1 MTVPAVHQ
9 KHYTSYNTHQ
19 RSYNQS
25 PNRPTIGL
33 KSPQGHRRNNNN
45 SPQYNNKSRK
55 PPTAKKIAR
64 MALAEKESVSL
75 KSFLQHR
82 QWLPRPECDSE
93 QVRKVAMK
101 TLEMVLCQWASSL
114 QSIRPTGQ
122 SKWQRPRG
130 MITTSLLTFLNRRKL
145 ADVKP
150 DSSNNILAP
159 FSSHFLFCSDV
170 GVLWKLPTGS
180 SPTGCGSGCAGS
192 MPRLVLAWG
201 LLRLTPTV
209 VEGRFRY

>member
-1 MTVPAVHQ
+1 MTVPSVHQ
-9 KHYTSYNTHQ
+9 KQYTSYNTHQ
-19 RSYNQS
+19 RSHSQS

-33 KSPQGHRRNNNN
+33 KTPQGHRRNNN
-45 SPQYNNKSRK
+45 SPHYNKSRK

-64 MALAEKESVSL
+64 MALAEKESLSL

-130 MITTSLLTFLNRRKL
+130 MITIYIIV
-145 ADVKP
+145 DVSQP
-150 DSSNNILAP
+150 P
-159 FSSHFLFCSDV
+159 Q
-170 GVLWKLPTGS
+170 T
-180 SPTGCGSGCAGS
+180 
-192 MPRLVLAWG
+192 R
-201 LLRLTPTV
+201 
-209 VEGRFRY
+209 